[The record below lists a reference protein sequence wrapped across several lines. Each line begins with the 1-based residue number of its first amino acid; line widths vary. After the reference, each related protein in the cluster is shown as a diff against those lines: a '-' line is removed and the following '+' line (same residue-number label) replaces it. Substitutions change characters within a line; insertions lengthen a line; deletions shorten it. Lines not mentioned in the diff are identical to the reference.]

1 MREQVAW
8 ARRLTLLSGGVRGG
22 QCYWESLWAPIR
34 LGGRTQSVLVTVGEQ
49 MGPAVG
55 LNTVLGANEGTAL
68 EGAKVTWW
76 VRTRVLGETV
86 GVTNEVVQVGIPLLG
101 LHTCGSVGGWP
112 AVLRLRG
119 KRLNTRATQQG
130 SHW

>member
-1 MREQVAW
+1 M
-8 ARRLTLLSGGVRGG
+8 
-22 QCYWESLWAPIR
+22 
-34 LGGRTQSVLVTVGEQ
+34 
-49 MGPAVG
+49 
-55 LNTVLGANEGTAL
+55 
-68 EGAKVTWW
+68 TWW

-86 GVTNEVVQVGIPLLG
+86 GVTNEVVLVGIPLLG

>member
-1 MREQVAW
+1 
-8 ARRLTLLSGGVRGG
+8 
-22 QCYWESLWAPIR
+22 
-34 LGGRTQSVLVTVGEQ
+34 

-76 VRTRVLGETV
+76 GRTRVLGETV
-86 GVTNEVVQVGIPLLG
+86 GIGYEVVLVGIPLLG

-130 SHW
+130 SPW

>member
-1 MREQVAW
+1 M
-8 ARRLTLLSGGVRGG
+8 LLGVTVGTH
-22 QCYWESLWAPIR
+22 PP
-34 LGGRTQSVLVTVGEQ
+34 GRAQSVLVTVGAQ

-86 GVTNEVVQVGIPLLG
+86 GVTNEVRCLG
-101 LHTCGSVGGWP
+101 CILVAASVAGQRFCGCG
-112 AVLRLRG
+112 
-119 KRLNTRATQQG
+119 ATD
-130 SHW
+130 